1 MELND
6 NGVKVSRTA
15 SDISA
20 SSSSDELTASSSDS
34 CVTIGS
40 INGNTITLNGGA
52 SVGSSTITVSYGSHT
67 ATCSAS
73 VVVTPTET
81 SVANA
86 NPDTTLFETNYGKID
101 VIWLKGTGSST
112 SDVTNTPNGPVY
124 GTGMSPVSW
133 TEKATIGDDNVKWEE
148 SSTENY
154 EYKVA
159 EEKTDSKQ
167 SKWANAK
174 LRIGDIDS
182 YFVWIPRYAYRIIYY
197 DKDYNTDATAKIVGY
212 YDGWGMWK
220 AEDGSVKYKLSD
232 EDSTIETVEYNGNK
246 YIVHPAFCNG
256 TTDGYGNG
264 QWSSALK
271 GFWVAKYEMSRST
284 STGTS
289 TDSSSTWDGVTFRSI
304 PGVSSARSITIGNM
318 YTVSKAFNTANKS
331 HLMKNSEWGAVAYLA
346 HSQYGRNGFEVDINN
361 SSYYITGNGSNSTTT
376 TTTTAGVENA
386 YNTEIGAHASTT
398 GNVYGV
404 YDMSGGAYEYVAT
417 FNSKDYHGIYTI
429 YATSFATTTNP
440 ASDEYVTLYDN
451 QTASYSGHKT
461 IFDVGKVG
469 DATKEVSLTG
479 QDSSTSATT
488 RNNWYSDEPKICCS
502 DYPFF
507 KRGGSYKSGS
517 SAGVFCSHN
526 GLGDSYSNIHSFRAV
541 LCP

>member
-73 VVVTPTET
+73 VVVVTPTET

-86 NPDTTLFETNYGKID
+86 NSSTSITTNYGKVD
-101 VIWLKGTGSST
+101 VIWLSGTGNTIAS
-112 SDVTNTPNGPVY
+112 TPNAPELN
-124 GTGMSPVSW
+124 GMTPVSW
-133 TEKATIGDDNVKWEE
+133 TKSGDTWTEDATTQTTYYNYTAGTGNTDNTL
-148 SSTENY
+148 SM
-154 EYKVA
+154 
-159 EEKTDSKQ
+159 
-167 SKWANAK
+167 WANAK
-174 LRIGDIDS
+174 NTTTAGDS

-246 YIVHPAFCNG
+246 YIVHPAFCDGSKN
-256 TTDGYGNG
+256 GYGNG
-264 QWSSALK
+264 QWSSDLK
-271 GFWVAKYEMSRST
+271 GFWVAKYEMSRN
-284 STGTS
+284 GA
-289 TDSSSTWDGVTFRSI
+289 TDSNAGSGYSTTFKSV
-304 PGVSSARSITIGNM
+304 PNVKSARSIAIENM
-318 YTVSKAFNTANKS
+318 YTVAYNYDRGKES
-331 HLMKNSEWGAVAYLA
+331 HLMKNSEWGAVAYLTQ
-346 HSQYGRNGFEVDINN
+346 SQYGRNGHEIDINN
-361 SSYYITGNGSNSTTT
+361 SSSYITGNGGGSTSASSTSGTPNPYNTTT
-376 TTTTAGVENA
+376 
-386 YNTEIGAHASTT
+386 GAKASTT

-404 YDMSGGAYEYVAT
+404 YDMSGGAWEYTAGYDKQG
-417 FNSKDYHGIYTI
+417 S
-429 YATSFATTTNP
+429 S
-440 ASDEYVTLYDN
+440 SYVEG
-451 QTASYSGHKT
+451 ASYGLNMTKEAKDGANYISTKYITAYSNGTFTYSGTK
-461 IFDVGKVG
+461 IYDVGKVG
-469 DATKEVSLTG
+469 DATKEVYKGSG
-479 QDSSTSATT
+479 NCSWAPNSDCAHFVGS
-488 RNNWYSDEPKICCS
+488 RN
-502 DYPFF
+502 PFF
-507 KRGGSYKSGS
+507 KRGGYFYNGAD
-517 SAGVFCSHN
+517 AGVFY
-526 GLGDSYSNIHSFRAV
+526 SYYSYGNRHSYNSFRAV

>member
-52 SVGSSTITVSYGSHT
+52 SVGSSTITVKYGSYEK
-67 ATCSAS
+67 TCTAS
-73 VVVTPTET
+73 VIITPTET

-86 NPDTTLFETNYGKID
+86 NPDITFKTDYGTID
-101 VIWLKGTGSST
+101 VIWLKDDGKTVSK
-112 SDVTNTPNGPVY
+112 TPNGPVY

-159 EEKTDSKQ
+159 AEKTDSKQ

-174 LRIGDIDS
+174 LRIGEIDS

-246 YIVHPAFCNG
+246 YIVHPAFCDGSKN
-256 TTDGYGNG
+256 GYGNG
-264 QWSSALK
+264 QWSSDLK
-271 GFWVAKYEMSRST
+271 GFWVAKYEMSRN
-284 STGTS
+284 GA
-289 TDSSSTWDGVTFRSI
+289 TDSNAGSGYSTTFKSV
-304 PGVSSARSITIGNM
+304 PNVKSARSIAIGNM
-318 YTVSKAFNTANKS
+318 YTVAYNYDRGKES
-331 HLMKNSEWGAVAYLA
+331 HLMKNSEWGAVAYLTQ
-346 HSQYGRNGFEVDINN
+346 SQYGRNGHEIDINN
-361 SSYYITGNGSNSTTT
+361 SSSYITGNGGGSTSASSTSGTPNPYNTTT
-376 TTTTAGVENA
+376 
-386 YNTEIGAHASTT
+386 GAKASTT

-404 YDMSGGAYEYVAT
+404 YDMSGGAWEYTAGYDKQG
-417 FNSKDYHGIYTI
+417 S
-429 YATSFATTTNP
+429 S
-440 ASDEYVTLYDN
+440 SYVEG
-451 QTASYSGHKT
+451 ASYGLNMTKEAKDGANYISTKYITAYSNGTSTYSGTK
-461 IFDVGKVG
+461 IYDVGKVG
-469 DATKEVSLTG
+469 DATKEVYKGSG
-479 QDSSTSATT
+479 NCSWAP
-488 RNNWYSDEPKICCS
+488 NS
-502 DYPFF
+502 DYAYFVGSSGPFF
-507 KRGGSYKSGS
+507 KRGGYFYNGAD
-517 SAGVFCSHN
+517 AGVFY
-526 GLGDSYSNIHSFRAV
+526 SYYSYGNSRSYNSFRAV